1 MQGAIGIACR
11 EGDSRM
17 EPFIDSLNHDETRI
31 AVVAERA
38 FLAALDGSCRTP
50 IAGLAVRGPDGN
62 MHFRGLVGAPDGSKV
77 FETSRCYLE
86 LTAVE
91 ILKSQDSSDM
101 SGW

>member
-77 FETSRCYLE
+77 FETSR
-86 LTAVE
+86 
-91 ILKSQDSSDM
+91 
-101 SGW
+101 